1 MVSRKFMIEIIVS
14 MYFKD
19 NRRHKRPHSGESYI
33 AHEVALKIEELLD
46 KYSNSNVEVLIIHY
60 YEKVA

>member
-1 MVSRKFMIEIIVS
+1 